1 MPGPLVVCWGELLF
15 DLFPDGPRL
24 GGAAA
29 NTAYHLAQLGA
40 RSVLVSRVGD
50 DDLGRDAVAFLERN
64 GVDVSHV
71 QRDDEHPTG
80 TVRVEIVD
88 GEPRYRIAE
97 AAAWDEIRI
106 DRELERTLQ
115 SADAICYGTLAQRT
129 VLGTSTLRRA
139 LGATRPDAHR
149 VCDLN
154 LRPPHVTDAVLRGAL
169 ERASVVKLNDTELE
183 HVALLL
189 GTRHV
194 ARALL
199 ARGLAMVAL
208 THGARG
214 AELFTAAGHFQADGV
229 AVDTRQGDPVGA
241 GDAFSACLTIGLC
254 RETQPEALLEGA
266 NRYAAFVASERGGM
280 PPVAPGVLE
289 SVAETSR

>member
-29 NTAYHLAQLGA
+29 NAAYHLAQLGA
-40 RSVLVSRVGD
+40 QSVLVSRVGD
-50 DDLGRDAVAFLERN
+50 DELGREAVAFLEQS

-80 TVRVEIVD
+80 TVHVAVVD

-97 AAAWDEIRI
+97 AAAWDEIQLGRS
-106 DRELERTLQ
+106 LERRLE
-115 SADAICYGTLAQRT
+115 SADAVCYGTLAQRT

-139 LGATRPDAHR
+139 LSVTRPNAHR

-154 LRPPHVTDAVLRGAL
+154 LRPPHVTDSVLRSAL
-169 ERASVVKLNDTELE
+169 ERASVVKLNDQELE
-183 HVALLL
+183 HVAPLL
-189 GTRHV
+189 GTRDV
-194 ARALL
+194 PGALL
-199 ARGLAMVAL
+199 KRGIAMVAL
-208 THGARG
+208 THAERG
-214 AELFTAAGHFQADGV
+214 AELFTPDGHFRAGGV
-229 AVDTRQGDPVGA
+229 RIDTSRGDPVGA
-241 GDAFSACLTIGLC
+241 GDAFSACLALGLC
-254 RETQPEALLEGA
+254 RGTKPETLLDRA

-280 PPVAPGVLE
+280 PSVPPDVLE